1 MRDRPVETTFETVR
15 LTVDD
20 GVATVWMNRP
30 DKRNAFN
37 LQMAEDIIAAYD
49 AIDRDE
55 TLKLVMLR
63 AEGPL
68 FSAGADVTERKGKD
82 VAWLRRARRLG
93 AKAFAAVS
101 DCAVPSVAA
110 VQGACIG
117 AGAEM
122 STACDFIVARD
133 DARFMYPEGR
143 IGSVGATQ
151 RLPRHVGKALAKE
164 LLFTARF
171 MEADEALRVGYVN
184 RVVPADRFEAELAAL
199 ADQMRGSKALALR
212 LIKKS
217 IDLGGDTDFERGHAI
232 EMLALERSLA
242 DTEWLQGVEEFAAE
256 RGARRAEKE
265 IEQDRDGG

>member
-1 MRDRPVETTFETVR
+1 MKRDGIVETTFETVR

-55 TLKLVMLR
+55 SLKLVMLR
-63 AEGPL
+63 AEGPM
-68 FSAGADVTERKGKD
+68 FS
-82 VAWLRRARRLG
+82 
-93 AKAFAAVS
+93 
-101 DCAVPSVAA
+101 
-110 VQGACIG
+110 

-122 STACDFIVARD
+122 STGCDFIIARD

-164 LLFTARF
+164 LLVTSRY

-232 EMLALERSLA
+232 EMLALERSIA
-242 DTEWLQGVEEFAAE
+242 DTEWMQGVEEFAAE
-256 RGARRAEKE
+256 RGARRDEKRAGKDK
-265 IEQDRDGG
+265 DRG